1 MNTNFLHSNRL
12 NSKSIQQVNDAL
24 IVLRHFLE
32 LNGKLLPLV
41 FELTY
46 KSDRS
51 KKTEDDIRK
60 IKQVFD
66 SYDYDIESSTV
77 LMDSPILEKIQAA
90 YASIFKRKPELNS
103 KDKLN
108 AFLKE
113 LHQLQFNWSRTMA
126 N

>member
-51 KKTEDDIRK
+51 KKTEEDIRK

-77 LMDSPILEKIQAA
+77 LMGSPILEKIQAA